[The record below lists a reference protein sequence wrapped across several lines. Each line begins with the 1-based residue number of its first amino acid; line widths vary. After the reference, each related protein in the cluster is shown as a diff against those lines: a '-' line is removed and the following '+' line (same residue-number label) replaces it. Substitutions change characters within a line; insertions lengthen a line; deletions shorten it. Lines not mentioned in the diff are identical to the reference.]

1 MATRNVIALC
11 GRAGAGKDA
20 FAAPLLEDV
29 AVVGLKFARP
39 LKDAILA
46 LFPHMDERHVDGDL
60 KDTVDPSTGATPRS
74 LMQVIGTDLLQHG
87 LKDRFPCVGR
97 GIFANALLGRVR
109 QTARDVVVTDMRF
122 PHELAAVRSLASRT
136 TTVTVVKVVR
146 RGQAPVDG
154 LHESET
160 PIPDEDCDVVVNND
174 GSLADLR
181 AAAQRLMEELRHAPK
196 SDGSRRSARA
206 CVPR

>member
-1 MATRNVIALC
+1 MGPRNVIALC

-20 FAAPLLEDV
+20 FAAPLLEDI

-46 LFPHMDERHVDGDL
+46 LFPHMDERHVEGDL

-87 LKDRFPCVGR
+87 LKDRFPRVGR
-97 GIFANALLGRVR
+97 GVFVNALLGRVR

-122 PHELAAVRSLASRT
+122 PHELAAVRGLASRSI
-136 TTVTVVKVVR
+136 TVTVVKVVR
-146 RGQAPVDG
+146 RDRDPVG
-154 LHESET
+154 GRHESET

-174 GSLADLR
+174 GSLTDLR
-181 AAAQRLMEELRHAPK
+181 SAALRLMQDLRRAPEI
-196 SDGSRRSARA
+196 DG
-206 CVPR
+206 